1 MKQGTLVRDLK
12 TGRMVIRYS
21 LEEYSDGLHCGTTL
35 EVKVGTHWKKTRIE
49 HNGSDWYLPGIHT
62 NNLEGLSVRKE
73 TYEKY

>member
-21 LEEYSDGLHCGTTL
+21 LEEYSDGLHCGTAL

-49 HNGSDWYLPGIHT
+49 HNGSDWYLPGISSLIDDP
-62 NNLEGLSVRKE
+62 NSVVPLASL
-73 TYEKY
+73 